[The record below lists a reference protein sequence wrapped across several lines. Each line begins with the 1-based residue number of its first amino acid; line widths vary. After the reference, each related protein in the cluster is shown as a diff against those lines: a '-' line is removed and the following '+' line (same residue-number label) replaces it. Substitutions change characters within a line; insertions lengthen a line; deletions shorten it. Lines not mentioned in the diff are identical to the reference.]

1 MGNWGMLRSSL
12 VQRGLMS
19 DNTAMS
25 IEVWEPT
32 GGTKGKPIDIGL
44 LEKFVDVAK
53 GADSVSSSQ
62 LRSSGL
68 DSEEWVMNQEEAA
81 WESAEDLSSDD
92 LIALVRFFTLVEQ
105 HVSGWEAGKKSP
117 VIPLVKILKTRDE
130 FSADLRKWIKSNTD
144 NRYLPYGSAL

>member
-19 DNTAMS
+19 DNIAMS

-53 GADSVSSSQ
+53 GADFVSSSQ

>member
-1 MGNWGMLRSSL
+1 MGNWRMLRSSL

>member
-1 MGNWGMLRSSL
+1 
-12 VQRGLMS
+12 
-19 DNTAMS
+19 MS

-32 GGTKGKPIDIGL
+32 RGTKGKPIDIGL

-105 HVSGWEAGKKSP
+105 NVSGWEAGKKSP
-117 VIPLVKILKTRDE
+117 VIPLVKILKSRDE
-130 FSADLRKWIKSNTD
+130 FSADLRKWVKANTD